1 MFGSFLGSLHPV
13 FHLLS
18 SLARRLQTPVLVA
31 TVANKYRGRSAFI
44 QMKIPRGT
52 AEKRMACLNDDN

>member
-1 MFGSFLGSLHPV
+1 MLNYCEFLSEHLCLVLLSICEFNHMFGSFLGSLHPV

-31 TVANKYRGRSAFI
+31 TVANKYG
-44 QMKIPRGT
+44 
-52 AEKRMACLNDDN
+52 